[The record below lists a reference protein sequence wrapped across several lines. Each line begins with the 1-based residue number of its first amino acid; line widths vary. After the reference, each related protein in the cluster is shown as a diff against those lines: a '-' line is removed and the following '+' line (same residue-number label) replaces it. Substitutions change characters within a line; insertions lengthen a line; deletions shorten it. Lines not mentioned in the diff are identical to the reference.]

1 MKMLNMTVHVGQS
14 KQLIEKHVSIGRQ
27 LNGNYT
33 PEIQKY
39 LKISAKIQ
47 RLFQNYLHFLGQ

>member
-1 MKMLNMTVHVGQS
+1 MKMLNMTVHVGQLLGQS

-39 LKISAKIQ
+39 LKISAKI
-47 RLFQNYLHFLGQ
+47 